1 MVQSQVNKFLERL
14 SVNDEMKCASLYND
28 DDDNVPSSTQVQ
40 MLARAP
46 TESRPR
52 PE

>member
-14 SVNDEMKCASLYND
+14 SVNDEIKCASFYND
-28 DDDNVPSSTQVQ
+28 DDDDVPSSTQVQ
-40 MLARAP
+40 MLARAQ